1 MPNGPGSPQRRG
13 GSIGFADYA
22 AAVDRLDAEYGGAP
36 YRTNGLTSR
45 DQAMTLLVNHANSA
59 RLLLEDADQVPV
71 APDAAPLPARDDLV
85 HAIITALDDLAHA
98 MTDPRHLP
106 TGAGID
112 GARVQLTDALETW
125 VLAESARGADPA
137 SVSQRI
143 GADHRLRMAALVV
156 EQMVELA
163 RLANGGEAE
172 SLERRPPV
180 PVRSRAEIL
189 LTQLH
194 PRSPWLRNSLRSA
207 LGLGVAVLVV
217 NITGVEHGF
226 WVLIGVISIL
236 RFDAVGTRRFALQAV
251 VGTIVGVA
259 AATVVLA
266 FLVDK
271 PWVLWV
277 LLPPTVFLATWSA
290 SAINYPVGQAAFSAL
305 ILISLAIVVWPPQ
318 LSTGLIRIEDIALGA
333 AVALVVGLLMWPR
346 GAVGYLRRELAEAIR
361 AAGAYMSA
369 ALGSFAEPVPAG
381 KLAALRLHA
390 VGVAERASE
399 TYDIALMQ
407 RGPAEDLRPW
417 TSVTVTA
424 YLLISAG
431 RVVDHFAATTPT
443 ITSHPGLVSAI
454 AEAQRRSA
462 AHWTAVAAAVEAAAS
477 PRSSG
482 HLTSR

>member
-1 MPNGPGSPQRRG
+1 
-13 GSIGFADYA
+13 
-22 AAVDRLDAEYGGAP
+22 
-36 YRTNGLTSR
+36 
-45 DQAMTLLVNHANSA
+45 
-59 RLLLEDADQVPV
+59 
-71 APDAAPLPARDDLV
+71 
-85 HAIITALDDLAHA
+85 
-98 MTDPRHLP
+98 MTDPSHLP

-125 VLAESARGADPA
+125 VLAESARGADPG
-137 SVSQRI
+137 SVSRRI

-172 SLERRPPV
+172 SLERRPPI
-180 PVRSRAEIL
+180 PARSRAEIL

-217 NITGVEHGF
+217 NLTGVEHGF

-251 VGTIVGVA
+251 AGTIVGVA

-266 FLVDK
+266 FLVDR

-318 LSTGLIRIEDIALGA
+318 LTTGLIRIEDIALGA

-361 AAGAYMSA
+361 TAGAYMSA
-369 ALGSFAEPVPAG
+369 ALGSFADQPTAPTG
-381 KLAALRLHA
+381 QLAELRQHA
-390 VGVAERASE
+390 VGAAERASE
-399 TYDIALMQ
+399 TFDIALMQ

-443 ITSHPGLVSAI
+443 ITSHPGLAAAI
-454 AEAQRRSA
+454 AEAQRRST
-462 AHWTAVAAAVEAAAS
+462 AHWAMVAAAVEPTLARQQRS
-477 PRSSG
+477 P
-482 HLTSR
+482 TSR